1 MVGVAKAF
9 QHFVETKFHF
19 SAWATAQRDG
29 ARRHPQVTPA
39 FIFKALVFQS
49 VLGLDSVLALDQ
61 WLRSP
66 QCPQLLPRSS
76 KRRGSDTTL
85 LRALAAWRY
94 PATRQASDALHR
106 SLRALGAAS
115 CPLSSGRRVTLAV
128 VDGSCFG
135 GTWAAALGVAGE
147 VWQTLDV
154 QRYSKRG
161 KELPAA
167 RLLMGRA
174 TKRLGK
180 SFATHLLYDGL
191 MAVRADFSRAQ
202 LQWGLHLV
210 VKTTEQT
217 LEIIASAR
225 QAWSALSES
234 AWRAAGV
241 EVVRGVDA
249 ARACAYEI
257 WAQADLHWEGLVW
270 PLKLACVRET
280 PLKGPR
286 AGQTEEFWVIT
297 TDQSLRA
304 VELRDVAHARWA
316 IENLGFKATNAAVG
330 SKRGYLK
337 DAHARVALL
346 LIWSIGLA
354 LLAAFEWWL
363 QRQRDWHG
371 WGAKK
376 TRRWVSYCIAWSIA
390 SDEVNECGGSP

>member
-1 MVGVAKAF
+1 
-9 QHFVETKFHF
+9 
-19 SAWATAQRDG
+19 
-29 ARRHPQVTPA
+29 
-39 FIFKALVFQS
+39 
-49 VLGLDSVLALDQ
+49 
-61 WLRSP
+61 
-66 QCPQLLPRSS
+66 
-76 KRRGSDTTL
+76 
-85 LRALAAWRY
+85 LRALSVWRY
-94 PATRQASDALHR
+94 PATRKASDALHR
-106 SLRALGAAS
+106 KLRALGAAS
-115 CPLSSGRRVTLAV
+115 RTLSTGRRVTLAV

-135 GTWAAALGVAGE
+135 GMWAAALGVAGG

-161 KELPAA
+161 KELPGAR
-167 RLLMGRA
+167 RLLGRV

-180 SFATHLLYDGL
+180 GFATHLLYDGL

-225 QAWSALSES
+225 QAWSALGES

-249 ARACAYEI
+249 TRACEYEI
-257 WAQADLHWEGLVW
+257 WAQGDIHWEGLAW
-270 PLKLACVRET
+270 PLKLARVRET

-286 AGQTEEFWVIT
+286 ASQTEEFWVLT

-304 VELRDVAHARWA
+304 AELRELAHARWA

-337 DAHARVALL
+337 DAHARVAML
-346 LIWSIGLA
+346 LIWSLGLA

-363 QRQRDWHG
+363 QRQHDWRG

-376 TRRWVSYCIAWSIA
+376 TRHWVSCLMQWNIET
-390 SDEVNECGGSP
+390 DEVNECGGSP